1 MPSLF
6 TVSNPAT
13 AFQWW
18 FVVYVY
24 LLPLLLYASWAALS
38 LMDLNERARAGERG
52 SLAWGA
58 AVLLLPLIGGAA
70 YLLGSS
76 RQLRRSS
83 RFAVVLAGL
92 IAWLIPLI
100 VGLWLAG
107 GPLGPKALS

>member
-18 FVVYVY
+18 FVVFIYV
-24 LLPLLLYASWAALS
+24 LPFMLYASWAALS
-38 LMDLNERARAGERG
+38 LLDLDARADVGEPG
-52 SLAWGA
+52 APAWVV
-58 AVLLLPLIGGAA
+58 AVLLLPLVGAAA

-76 RQLRRSS
+76 RHLRGASK
-83 RFAVVLAGL
+83 FAIVFGGL
-92 IAWLIPLI
+92 IVWLVPLT
-100 VGLWLAG
+100 VGLVLAG